1 MKKKNTQHKHLYIS
15 IIFTCIV
22 AITVVYMYDLF
33 AFHTYNQRVYYD
45 AVASINTDT
54 IVLDNYVIFE
64 DEGSKFIGNGE
75 LEIKDANKLLEAL
88 PGTNMGDT
96 LDITMI
102 LTFDTLELQDEIV
115 IKRYNIDLVEG
126 VKFTLEP
133 EVVDGI
139 DLRFAKILDANIK
152 IESNEQWISQSLE
165 IDSMKQWT
173 THPLEAD
180 PLKPWIGHPLDIDL
194 MKPLKSAN
202 RDFRME
208 AASISNNILRFG
220 KLVSSYDLTKHYD
233 TISIEYRYM
242 NNPEGDIDD
251 IDNYTVFKTISTT
264 AEEYVTIANHGLY
277 IHDGDEVLEDK
288 PISVVIILGKNNKEF
303 IFSMDMEVN
312 MTGVRDGN

>member
-1 MKKKNTQHKHLYIS
+1 MKMKNTQHKHLYIS

-75 LEIKDANKLLEAL
+75 LEIKDANKLLEEL

-115 IKRYNIDLVEG
+115 IKRYHIDLVEG

-152 IESNEQWISQSLE
+152 IESNEQWITQSLE
-165 IDSMKQWT
+165 IDSMK
-173 THPLEAD
+173 
-180 PLKPWIGHPLDIDL
+180 PWIGHPLKIDL

-220 KLVSSYDLTKHYD
+220 KLVSSYDLTKRYD

-251 IDNYTVFKTISTT
+251 IDNYTVFQKISTT

-288 PISVVIILGKNNKEF
+288 PISVVIILSKNNNEF

>member
-1 MKKKNTQHKHLYIS
+1 MRFTRDGEIMKMKNTQHKHLYIS

-75 LEIKDANKLLEAL
+75 LEIKDANKLLEEL

-115 IKRYNIDLVEG
+115 IKRYHIDLVEG

-152 IESNEQWISQSLE
+152 IESNEQWITQSLE
-165 IDSMKQWT
+165 IDSMK
-173 THPLEAD
+173 
-180 PLKPWIGHPLDIDL
+180 PWIGHPLKIDL

-220 KLVSSYDLTKHYD
+220 KLVSSYDLTKRYD

-251 IDNYTVFKTISTT
+251 IDNYTVFQKISTT

-288 PISVVIILGKNNKEF
+288 PISVVIILSKNNNEF